1 MATLFPLT
9 SEDSIL
15 HKDYFTDADMLDIF
29 DGTESD
35 YSSDVLEK
43 EPQKETVFSDCSS
56 STSEEEVIE
65 KKPVSFKISGKAP
78 RPLTLTQANLMVANS
93 TTNTTNSEDEDDEEE
108 EEEEE
113 GRIVHIHHQLLGP
126 AAKKSPFYQ
135 RRTREEK
142 TRLMEFLT
150 RAHEIENSRRAY
162 MKEWSDL
169 LLSMLSLKQSV
180 LELGSP
186 LPEPEPVPVKNLL
199 DGFNTHL
206 LNYNLLTPL
215 LFQNQLKVSSLKE
228 DNFQCFQMSTPLSTI
243 IFIRVRV

>member
-1 MATLFPLT
+1 MMGEN
-9 SEDSIL
+9 SGRKE
-15 HKDYFTDADMLDIF
+15 DYFLGADLLDVF

-35 YSSDVLEK
+35 YSSEVPE
-43 EPQKETVFSDCSS
+43 EMTQKEQVFSDSS

-78 RPLTLTQANLMVANS
+78 RPITLAQTNLMVANS
-93 TTNTTNSEDEDDEEE
+93 TTNTTNTEDDDDEE

-113 GRIVHIHHQLLGP
+113 GRIIHVHHQLLGP
-126 AAKKSPFYQ
+126 AAKKSPFFP

-150 RAHEIENSRRAY
+150 RVREIEDSRRGY

-169 LLSMLSLKQSV
+169 LISMLSLKQSV
-180 LELGSP
+180 LDLGLP
-186 LPEPEPVPVKNLL
+186 LPVPVPVPVKNLL

-228 DNFQCFQMSTPLSTI
+228 DNFQCFQMSTPLSI
-243 IFIRVRV
+243 IIIIRVRV